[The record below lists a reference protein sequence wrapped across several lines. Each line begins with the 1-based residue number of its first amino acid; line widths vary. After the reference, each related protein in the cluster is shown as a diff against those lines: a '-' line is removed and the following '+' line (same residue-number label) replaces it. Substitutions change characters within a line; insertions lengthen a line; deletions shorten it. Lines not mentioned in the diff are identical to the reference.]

1 MKDHADRLAHDR
13 ALRDEARTLFLAR
26 IEALRADLRERGI
39 GRRAAA
45 ALARETRE
53 AVDEAIEIASDS
65 KGVVAATIAAL
76 MLWLFR
82 NPIAAMVQGLFD
94 TDDDDVA
101 PTDEEEQA

>member
-13 ALRDEARTLFLAR
+13 ALRDAARKLFLAR
-26 IEALRADLRERGI
+26 IEALRADLRERGL

-45 ALARETRE
+45 AIATETRE
-53 AVDEAIEIASDS
+53 AIDEAIDIAFDS

-82 NPIAAMVQGLFD
+82 NPIVSMVQSLFD
-94 TDDDDVA
+94 TDDKDGA
-101 PTDEEEQA
+101 AIDEEDQA